1 MLTRISEYF
10 HDIKSC
16 IIQSSDKVIDRKM
29 CHISWKQ
36 RKSEKFDWD
45 VFRMYENINEILKKD
60 IILQGIGTARKNIF
74 SFSKYSE
81 KIVFPQNCTGI
92 WPFLY
97 HQDWWY
103 FFSLKTW
110 SYSLDVK
117 WKMICLKKYLEILYF
132 LQMFWNDAL
141 SKKIAVEYDLSCII
155 REDGFFFSRK
165 YDFFSMD
172 EKWKM
177 IFLKKYM
184 EIWCFLYIEWRW
196 YFFFP

>member
-1 MLTRISEYF
+1 
-10 HDIKSC
+10 
-16 IIQSSDKVIDRKM
+16 
-29 CHISWKQ
+29 
-36 RKSEKFDWD
+36 
-45 VFRMYENINEILKKD
+45 MYENINEILKKD

-184 EIWCFLYIEWRW
+184 EIWCFLYIRWRW
-196 YFFFP
+196 YFFFPQPWNYLSVKKAKMIFSWKIHLRMTFPASLKKMLLILKQMILAF